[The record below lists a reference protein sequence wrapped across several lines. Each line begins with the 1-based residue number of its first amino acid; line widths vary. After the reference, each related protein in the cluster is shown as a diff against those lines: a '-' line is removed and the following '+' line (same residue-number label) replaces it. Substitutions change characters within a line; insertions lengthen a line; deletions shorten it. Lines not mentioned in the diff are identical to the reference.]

1 MDEMAVA
8 ELDKQTNSTFRT
20 IFHLSHFSHIIEH
33 KNTIFITWRKVV
45 KQRGE
50 NHIHILVYENRT
62 INH

>member
-45 KQRGE
+45 KQRG
-50 NHIHILVYENRT
+50 
-62 INH
+62 